1 MELYIVNFYDHNE
14 SGNVDHSE
22 LYSTRKA
29 AQHRFDYLQNH
40 LNCYS
45 WVYLWSTYA
54 SFGRI
59 RCDELLDECRS
70 CNGRDGYYH
79 GDDSDF

>member
-1 MELYIVNFYDHNE
+1 MVYLVKFYDANQ
-14 SGNVDHSE
+14 SGNVEHNE
-22 LYSTRKA
+22 LYSTLKSAER
-29 AQHRFDYLQNH
+29 RFDYLQNH

-45 WVYLWSTYA
+45 WVYLFDTVM

-59 RCDELLDECRS
+59 RQGKCLDGCSSCDGKD
-70 CNGRDGYYH
+70 NYYH